1 MGTGKKHI
9 IDTRLRLTLKS
20 DKWTEALTKERYN
33 CLFSKEL
40 KA

>member
-1 MGTGKKHI
+1 MGTDKKHI
-9 IDTRLRLTLKS
+9 IDTRLQLILKS